1 MDKPFSIRLED
12 FRKDVISTIEESG
25 IPPSVVRMVLSE
37 VLKLVSD
44 LERRQLAEDRER
56 YEAAMS
62 ETHDCE

>member
-12 FRKDVISTIEESG
+12 FRKDIISTIEDSG

-44 LERRQLAEDRER
+44 LERRQLAEDREK

-62 ETHDCE
+62 KPHDSE

>member
-12 FRKDVISTIEESG
+12 FRKDVISTIEDSG

-62 ETHDCE
+62 DAHDCE

>member
-1 MDKPFSIRLED
+1 MDKPFSIRLDD
-12 FRKDVISTIEESG
+12 FRKDIIGTIEESG
-25 IPPSVVRMVLSE
+25 IPPSVVRMVLAD

-62 ETHDCE
+62 ESHDE

>member
-12 FRKDVISTIEESG
+12 FKKDIISTIEDSG

-62 ETHDCE
+62 ETHDSE

>member
-1 MDKPFSIRLED
+1 MMDKPFSIRLED

-44 LERRQLAEDRER
+44 LERRQLAEDREK

-62 ETHDCE
+62 ESHDE

>member
-12 FRKDVISTIEESG
+12 FRKDIISTIEESG

-62 ETHDCE
+62 DAHDSE